1 MRYRVITYT
10 LHKGVGRRGRDILDH
25 AIAALRARQPDVLA
39 CQEVFH
45 PPPGEPGQSETIRRA
60 LGHVH
65 VFGPNA
71 FYRRGCHGNATF
83 TGLDVVAH
91 TNIDITE
98 SFFERRG
105 MLRTRLRA
113 GDGELEVLN
122 VHLSLTPAQRRR
134 QWARLLS
141 TVDQAD
147 GLPLLAC
154 GDFNDW
160 SGDLDRRARDGGR
173 LRNAL
178 WQLDPPQRR
187 TFPST
192 RPMLPIDRI
201 YYRGLQL
208 IDVRVLH
215 GEPWRTLSDH
225 LPVEATFEVEDPARP
240 PPA

>member
-1 MRYRVITYT
+1 MRYRVITYN
-10 LHKGVGRRGRDILDH
+10 LHKGVGPRGRDILHH
-25 AIAALRARQPDVLA
+25 AVAALRARRPDVLA

-45 PPPGEPGQSETIRRA
+45 PGGDRPGQSETIRRA

-83 TGLDVVAH
+83 TALDVVSH
-91 TNIDITE
+91 TNIDNTE

-105 MLRTRLRA
+105 ILRTRLRTDA
-113 GDGELEVLN
+113 DEIEVLN

-134 QWARLLS
+134 QWARLMAS
-141 TVDQAD
+141 VDRASD
-147 GLPLLAC
+147 LPLLAC

-160 SGDLDRRARDGGR
+160 SGELDRRARDGGR
-173 LRNAL
+173 LHNAL
-178 WQLDPPQRR
+178 WDLDRPRRR

-192 RPMLPIDRI
+192 RPLLPLDRI
-201 YYRGLQL
+201 YYRGMRLVE
-208 IDVRVLH
+208 VRVLQ

-225 LPVEATFEVEDPARP
+225 LPVEATFEI
-240 PPA
+240 